1 MSTNNGGQIST
12 GNSEDFGKRWSAYA
26 HVTSSGT
33 YKARLAGPQL
43 VAFEISTKLT
53 MLSAVVGV
61 GSSLEHACFM
71 LGAKHAAG
79 PMVLWLMWAVGALAG
94 FSVLADWH
102 SCPELVWLS
111 TLMLPLPVV
120 GFAVMSQQL
129 VSLALKELE
138 LQVILTLFVLMTV
151 AVWSLL
157 QDHRFTFWA
166 CFLPSQMMSLLV
178 DAYPAKFRH
187 PFARLFFVGKLLVQ
201 LGWNALMIEGR
212 IQVNSKASLTLG
224 HVTISALPF
233 TFTTSVTLVL
243 FILRHL
249 KLAFGDTDTFV
260 IVKSPVV
267 TWRQDVTPRY
277 QHYAAVQTHDSK

>member
-43 VAFEISTKLT
+43 VDFEISTKLT

-61 GSSLEHACFM
+61 DSSLEHACFM

-267 TWRQDVTPRY
+267 TWRQDVTTRY